1 MCSTLWNMDIETVF
15 CGILN
20 TRQVIEMK
28 YRNLNLKYALIN
40 AFYFMLVCG
49 SAGYANNF
57 LQAKGLEISII
68 GMVLTGVSILALIGQ
83 TGMAPIIDR
92 SEKLNEKKFIM
103 FTLCGSIMMVLIL
116 SLLPVGS
123 MLVIPFTV
131 LGFSFASMGIPYLNS
146 IAFIY
151 ESEGQTINYGL
162 GRGVG
167 SAAYAVAGLLIG
179 QLISRTSATV
189 LPYWIVGNALLAL
202 LIVSTLK
209 VPEKKIQK
217 QEGEKTKVSYAAFF
231 RKYSDIVVVIVALI
245 CLYFCHMLIN
255 SYMINI
261 LENIGGTA
269 ADQGNA
275 TFIQAMVELPP
286 MFLFAVILKKV
297 KVDHIMAFAAVFY
310 SIKHVMILMTNSL
323 GMYYAAMVLQMVS
336 YALIV
341 PATVYFADSHIAPE
355 DRNQG
360 QVLMGATGTIGG
372 LLSASIGG
380 ILIQAVGVHT
390 TLVIATCVSVIGT
403 VLMLLAV
410 FKLTRKKN

>member
-1 MCSTLWNMDIETVF
+1 
-15 CGILN
+15 
-20 TRQVIEMK
+20 MK

-40 AFYFMLVCG
+40 AFYFMLMCG

-57 LQAKGLEISII
+57 LQAKGLETSVI
-68 GMVLTGVSILALIGQ
+68 GMVLTGVSILALFGQ

-92 SEKLNEKKFIM
+92 SEKLNEKKFIL
-103 FTLCGSIMMVLIL
+103 FTLAVSTVLTLIL
-116 SLLPVGS
+116 SFLPAGN

-131 LGFSFASMGIPYLNS
+131 LGFAFASMGVPYLNS

-179 QLISRTSATV
+179 QLISRTGAAI
-189 LPYWIVGNALLAL
+189 LPYWIVGNAIAAML
-202 LIVSTLK
+202 VVMTLQ
-209 VPEKKIQK
+209 VPEKKPAETK
-217 QEGEKTKVSYAAFF
+217 EEEKPKVSYLEFF
-231 RKYSDIVVVIVALI
+231 RKYSDILIVIAALI

-286 MFLFAVILKKV
+286 MFLFAFILKKF
-297 KVDHIMAFAAVFY
+297 KIDHIMAFAAVFY
-310 SIKHVMILMTNSL
+310 SIKHIMILMTNSL

-341 PATVYFADSHIAPE
+341 PASVYFADSHIAPE

-360 QVLMGATGTIGG
+360 QVIMGATGTIGG

-380 ILIQAVGVHT
+380 ILIQAVGVNT
-390 TLVIATCVSVIGT
+390 TLIIATGVSVIGT
-403 VLMLLAV
+403 LLMLFAV
-410 FKLTRKKN
+410 YRLTRKAQ

>member
-1 MCSTLWNMDIETVF
+1 MAYF
-15 CGILN
+15 YGGKGKH
-20 TRQVIEMK
+20 MK
-28 YRNLNLKYALIN
+28 YRHLNLKYSLIN
-40 AFYFMLVCG
+40 AFYFMVMCG
-49 SAGYANNF
+49 SAGFANNF
-57 LQAKGLEISII
+57 LQAKGLETSVI
-68 GMVLTGVSILALIGQ
+68 GMILTGVSILALFGQ

-92 SEKLNEKKFIM
+92 SEKLNEKKFII
-103 FTLCGSIMMVLIL
+103 FTLLVSIAMVA
-116 SLLPVGS
+116 LLCFIPDGS
-123 MLVIPFTV
+123 MLVIPITI
-131 LGFSFASMGIPYLNS
+131 LGFAFASMGVPYLNS

-179 QLISRTSATV
+179 QLISRTSAEV
-189 LPYWIVGNALLAL
+189 LPYWIVGNSVLAL
-202 LIVSTLK
+202 LVVSTLQVPQK
-209 VPEKKIQK
+209 VEKKETEEAQPK
-217 QEGEKTKVSYAAFF
+217 GSYIEFF
-231 RKYSDIVVVIVALI
+231 KKYSDIVMVIVALI

-275 TFIQAMVELPP
+275 TFIQALVELPP
-286 MFLFAVILKKV
+286 MFLFALILKKF

-310 SIKHVMILMTNSL
+310 SIKHIMILMTGNL
-323 GMYYAAMVLQMVS
+323 VMYYAAMVMQMVS

-390 TLVIATCVSVIGT
+390 TLVIATGVSVIGT
-403 VLMLLAV
+403 LLMLWSV
-410 FKLTRKKN
+410 FRLSGKKK